1 MGEQVAY
8 ARIRMLMFEDL
19 ANGNKMADIY
29 FERKMIR
36 YSGEFEFRDMG
47 GGVLLIKEPY
57 VELISDEELADMC
70 FGC

>member
-1 MGEQVAY
+1 
-8 ARIRMLMFEDL
+8 
-19 ANGNKMADIY
+19 MADIY